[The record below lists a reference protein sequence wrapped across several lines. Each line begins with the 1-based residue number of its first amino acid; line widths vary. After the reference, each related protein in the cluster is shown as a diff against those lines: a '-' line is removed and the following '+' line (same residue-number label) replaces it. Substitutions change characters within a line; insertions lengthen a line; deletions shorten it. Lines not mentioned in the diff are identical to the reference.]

1 MNLEFLSD
9 YDLLGI
15 AETQDTSTIKSAYR
29 KIIKEVHPD
38 VATGGDS
45 FTNHLRFIQVTKA
58 YERLMV
64 SLSKDRKRPVGTVR
78 HQSSK
83 EPGIVQHKDPAY
95 AYYKTAMNYFRKIHP
110 SYWRIDVSRA
120 LTKPS
125 PIREEELA
133 AIQNRTRALL
143 GLLPRAYYYFS
154 IVVHEYPESVWTE
167 DARDKM
173 HQLEDRTALYERIVI
188 SFTEHAKIVPRVNR
202 MF

>member
-1 MNLEFLSD
+1 MQTD

-15 AETQDTSTIKSAYR
+15 AETKDASEIKSAYR
-29 KIIKEVHPD
+29 KIVKEVHPD
-38 VATGGDS
+38 VATRGDP
-45 FTNHLRFIQVTKA
+45 FKNHLRFIQIPKA
-58 YERLMV
+58 YERLMT
-64 SLSKDRKRPVGTVR
+64 SLSKARKKPVEPTR
-78 HQSSK
+78 RQTSK
-83 EPGIVQHKDPAY
+83 ESGLVRHKDPAY

-110 SYWRIDVSRA
+110 SSWRVDVSRA

-133 AIQNRTRALL
+133 AIQDKTRALL

-154 IVVHEYPESVWTE
+154 IVVHEYPDSVWTE

-173 HQLEDRTALYERIVI
+173 NQIEDRTAMYERIVM
-188 SFTEHAKIVPRVNR
+188 SFTEHAKRVPRVNR